1 MNATVIV
8 PVKPWA
14 LSKSRLGVDA
24 RRADLARAFALDVL
38 EQVGNASSVGQ
49 LVIVSAEVELG
60 SVARGHGAVL
70 LTDRPMLAPNML
82 NVAIDRGRRW
92 AMSRRPDAPVVV
104 VPADLAALTAVA
116 LDSALTAM
124 SEYQRAFVP
133 DASDRGTT
141 LSWAHDPALLLTQY
155 GHDSA
160 KRHVHDGVK
169 AVRHVDPRVRQD
181 VDTRE
186 DLREVRRLGVGQHT
200 QAVLREL
207 EALTRAPAP
216 AARFA

>member
-1 MNATVIV
+1 MTCTVII

-14 LSKSRLGVDA
+14 LSKSRLGVDG
-24 RRADLARAFALDVL
+24 RRVELARAFALDVL
-38 EQVGNASSVGQ
+38 EQVGIASSVGQ
-49 LVIVSAEVELG
+49 LVIISAEVELG
-60 SVARGHGAVL
+60 SIARSHGAVL

-116 LDSALTAM
+116 LDSAITAM
-124 SEYQRAFVP
+124 SGYERAFVP
-133 DASDRGTT
+133 DASDHGTT
-141 LSWAHDPALLLTQY
+141 LSWAHDPKLLLTQY

-160 KRHVHDGVK
+160 KRHVREGIK

-186 DLREVRRLGVGQHT
+186 DLREARRLKVGQHT
-200 QAVLREL
+200 QAVLTDL
-207 EALTRAPAP
+207 EAVMRSHAVRPA
-216 AARFA
+216 